1 MTESSI
7 EALAQQVLE
16 QIFVELEASARH
28 VHLTEAQAVQLFGH
42 GLTAQRALSQPGQYV
57 ARERVMLVGPKGEFA
72 HVAVLGPT
80 RARAQVEVS
89 LTDARALGICAP
101 IRPSG
106 KVADSPGIVVRGTA
120 GELALEQGVIVAQR
134 HVHMTPQDARR
145 YGVRDGQTVKL
156 QTLTERP
163 VTFAAVQVRVSED
176 FATRAHLD
184 LDEANACA
192 MKPGDLGR
200 IVV

>member
-1 MTESSI
+1 MTGSSI

-42 GLTAQRALSQPGQYV
+42 ALTPQRALSQPGQYV
-57 ARERVMLVGPKGEFA
+57 AQERVTLIGPKGEFA
-72 HVAVLGPT
+72 RVAVLGPT
-80 RARAQVEVS
+80 RERAQVEVS
-89 LTDARALGICAP
+89 LTDARTLGICAP

-106 KVADSPGIVVRGTA
+106 KVADSPGIVVRGTV

-134 HVHMTPQDARR
+134 HVHMTPNDARR

-163 VTFAAVQVRVSED
+163 LTFSAVQVRVSED